1 MHKER
6 AHEGSMLRS
15 RWLAVAV
22 ASLGLAG
29 GGVLAGCGDD
39 DNEGPVE
46 EAGKAI
52 DEGAKEAGQAAEKAG
67 KKVDKEVD
75 VDVDADQGK
84 KKGKGD

>member
-1 MHKER
+1 M
-6 AHEGSMLRS
+6 MRS

-29 GGVLAGCGDD
+29 GGALAGCGDD

-52 DEGAKEAGQAAEKAG
+52 DEGAKDVGNAAEKAG
-67 KKVDKEVD
+67 KEADKEVD

>member
-1 MHKER
+1 M
-6 AHEGSMLRS
+6 RS

-22 ASLGLAG
+22 ASLGLAA

-52 DEGAKEAGQAAEKAG
+52 DEGAKDVGNAAEGAG
-67 KKVDKEVD
+67 KEIDKEVD
-75 VDVDADQGK
+75 VNTDADQGK